1 MITHQKESTT
11 KKNFQTI
18 LISTLL
24 VAVLDILAASI
35 VFNLW
40 FKMTPIQVFQFI
52 ASSVYGQEAFDGSI
66 SKILAGMV
74 IHLITS
80 FIIAAV
86 YFYGYPKIRL
96 LSKSPIASG
105 CIYGFGF
112 WVIMNLLIIPNTHIA
127 PSPFNIG
134 LALTSIA
141 WHMILVGLPAAI
153 ITAKHYKKYDE

>member
-24 VAVLDILAASI
+24 VAVLDILAASV

-52 ASSVYGQEAFDGSI
+52 ASSVY
-66 SKILAGMV
+66 
-74 IHLITS
+74 
-80 FIIAAV
+80 
-86 YFYGYPKIRL
+86 
-96 LSKSPIASG
+96 
-105 CIYGFGF
+105 
-112 WVIMNLLIIPNTHIA
+112 
-127 PSPFNIG
+127 G